1 MLHLEAKQVVKEV
14 EVARTKVHHQVK
26 TNLVAE
32 KVPMYL
38 MMITL
43 VPLIAIAV
51 KIVMKIS
58 VQVMIL

>member
-1 MLHLEAKQVVKEV
+1 MVKEV
-14 EVARTKVHHQVK
+14 KEASTKEHHQVK
-26 TNLVAE
+26 INLVAE
-32 KVPMYL
+32 KVPMCL